1 MTNLERALSHRFT
14 DQAEIRDVANHGC
27 AGGVSGFI
35 YSSELFEFF
44 NEHESDLE
52 DLMQEL
58 GLALGDLVKDT
69 NDWTYQE
76 MRENTVWIAVESYCH
91 SIVDACAVA

>member
-1 MTNLERALSHRFT
+1 MTNLELALSHRFT
-14 DQAEIRDVANHGC
+14 DQTEIRDVANHGC

-58 GLALGDLVKDT
+58 GLGLGDLVKDT

-91 SIVDACAVA
+91 SIVDAYAVA